1 MSDTM
6 RGSTATE
13 WRSNWTLV
21 MAAAAGVSLSAVS
34 TSSLG
39 VMMEPM
45 EQEFGWSRAQISFGT
60 SLVSFI
66 GMALATLAGLAIDR
80 IGARIV
86 ALAAASLMCIGIG
99 LMSAVQGEIWQ
110 WWALWALVGISASAM
125 PTVWVAS
132 VSSHFVAARGLAV
145 AIALSGSGISTS
157 LVPIIAQRLVAA
169 EGWRAAYIGLA
180 VIWAIVVLPLAL
192 LFFRNGRAA
201 PARSAQGPSVQGPSV
216 QDPAAELPGLTARQG
231 FASAKFYKLALA
243 AFFSMSAGVAIILNL
258 VPVLRST
265 GLTPVTAASVA
276 GIIGIATITGRIAG
290 GWLMDRMSAGTLA
303 AISSVGAGVL
313 PLLLL
318 LVPGSAVAAAIGVA
332 VYGLLGGAKVP
343 AVVYL
348 ASRHF
353 GQRAFGVLYGSVNTM
368 IALGVGLGPFVANI
382 VYDATRSYTPVM
394 WTAVPFL
401 AVAGVLYY
409 SLGPYPDFTEQG
421 EKR

>member
-6 RGSTATE
+6 RGSAATE

-313 PLLLL
+313 PLVLL
-318 LVPGSAVAAAIGVA
+318 LVP
-332 VYGLLGGAKVP
+332 
-343 AVVYL
+343 
-348 ASRHF
+348 
-353 GQRAFGVLYGSVNTM
+353 
-368 IALGVGLGPFVANI
+368 
-382 VYDATRSYTPVM
+382 
-394 WTAVPFL
+394 
-401 AVAGVLYY
+401 
-409 SLGPYPDFTEQG
+409 
-421 EKR
+421 